1 MGAAAG
7 IIWLMEGS
15 YENITMAVNNMIG
28 DISGMICDGASSS
41 CSMKV
46 STSISCAWKAILLA
60 LDNSVVSAS
69 DGIVER
75 DVENSIRN
83 LCAIAAQS
91 MQHTDRQIITI
102 MASKRY

>member
-1 MGAAAG
+1 
-7 IIWLMEGS
+7 
-15 YENITMAVNNMIG
+15 
-28 DISGMICDGASSS
+28 
-41 CSMKV
+41 MKV
-46 STSISCAWKAILLA
+46 STSVSCAWKATLLA

-83 LCAIAAQS
+83 LCALAAQA

-102 MASKRY
+102 MVHKHY